1 MPDDQP
7 AICFVD
13 TNVWLY
19 AFIEGDDAAKSAI
32 ARKLI
37 QDIEP
42 VINTQ
47 VINEV
52 CLNLIRRANFTEA
65 QVSQLI
71 ESFYE
76 KYQVVELNKSVL
88 LTASRLRQRY
98 SLSYWDSMILAS
110 ALSANVPILYSEDMQ
125 HGLVIEARLRV
136 FNPFV

>member
-1 MPDDQP
+1 MPDDRTP
-7 AICFVD
+7 KYFVD

-19 AFIEGDDAAKSAI
+19 AFIEGDDATKSAT
-32 ARKLI
+32 ARQLI
-37 QDIEP
+37 QEAEP
-42 VINTQ
+42 VINAQ

-52 CLNLIRRANFTEA
+52 CLNLIRQAKFNEA

-98 SLSYWDSMILAS
+98 SLSYWDSTI
-110 ALSANVPILYSEDMQ
+110 
-125 HGLVIEARLRV
+125 
-136 FNPFV
+136 